1 MNALALA
8 GRSVVD
14 AADRLYRYAGLP
26 WSGGDPEVWAFAYY
40 DAVPTAH
47 DSTVSPTDV
56 LCAASLHPGLRRADL
71 EFFAR
76 RGDDLAA
83 WLDRVPA
90 DLQLW
95 EAEDDMLAHLEA
107 LADYE
112 PDVSLTLLTKVLHR
126 KRPHFIPLLDRHV
139 IDWYRQPGDPR
150 RVDEA
155 WPLVTRRIRDD
166 LRRPETLRLLAKY
179 GAPVRTFGN
188 EAVSMVR
195 FIDITIWM
203 EPR

>member
-1 MNALALA
+1 MNALVLA

-47 DSTVSPTDV
+47 DSIVSPIDV

-76 RGDDLAA
+76 RGNDLVA
-83 WLDRVPA
+83 WLGRVPP
-90 DLQLW
+90 DLQLA
-95 EAEDDMLAHLEA
+95 EADDELLAHLDA
-107 LADYE
+107 LADFE

-126 KRPHFIPLLDRHV
+126 KRPHFIPLVDRHV

-155 WPLVTRRIRDD
+155 WPLATRRIRDD
-166 LRRPETLRLLAKY
+166 LRHPETLRFLSQY
-179 GAPVRTFGN
+179 GASVGTFGN
-188 EAVSMVR
+188 ETVSIVR
-195 FIDITIWM
+195 FIDIAIWM